1 LGQGG
6 ADSAGGGWWK
16 ERQDLSQT
24 QREAVIKDALRR
36 FNEQETIQGA
46 RTGPVSFVVV
56 GDYRSVLLA
65 PRFEGFNGHGG
76 YVLSF
81 DCHKGHEDRVFD
93 YLCGVIDAAL
103 LDFLPGAGR
112 DGQAWA
118 PKPILAIYNPDS
130 GATGAGVLEVRLRPL
145 VGEFLEAH
153 AEFKECSVSVKAV
166 GKDGAVFWGAFLS
179 DASALKFRRLFGDFL
194 ESRKDTIWRR

>member
-1 LGQGG
+1 MSMLRHAFKQVGLLGAAVLLVLLLVGCVPT
-6 ADSAGGGWWK
+6 ADEVAWVRVERTRPAGGGWWK

-46 RTGPVSFVVV
+46 RTGPVSFVVP

-65 PRFEGFNGHGG
+65 PRFEGFNEHGG

-103 LDFLPGAGR
+103 LDSLPGAGR
-112 DGQAWA
+112 DGRAWA
-118 PKPILAIYNPDS
+118 PQPILAIYNRDS
-130 GATGAGVLEVRLRPL
+130 AAADARVLEARLRPL

-153 AEFKECSVSVKAV
+153 AEFKECSVSVR
-166 GKDGAVFWGAFLS
+166 
-179 DASALKFRRLFGDFL
+179 AL
-194 ESRKDTIWRR
+194 T

>member
-1 LGQGG
+1 M
-6 ADSAGGGWWK
+6 
-16 ERQDLSQT
+16 DLSQA

-36 FNEQETIQGA
+36 FNEQEAIQCS
-46 RTGPVSFVVV
+46 RTGSLSFVMVD
-56 GDYRSVLLA
+56 DYRSDLLA

-118 PKPILAIYNPDS
+118 PKPILAIYNRDS

-166 GKDGAVFWGAFLS
+166 GKDGAVFFG
-179 DASALKFRRLFGDFL
+179 RLL
-194 ESRKDTIWRR
+194 ERCIRP